1 MGSINLDTRN
11 LLAGQQNIAAALVG
25 HIYEGT
31 ITSGDLRPP

>member
-1 MGSINLDTRN
+1 MPLINLDTRN

-25 HIYEGT
+25 HRYEGT